1 MTLLD
6 AKEFDPTHGKHIRNW
21 IFVVVMIVMIAAWT
35 IYHLRDYRERHNV
48 STFLAALQQKNFATA
63 YGIWMHDPD
72 WQKHP
77 DKYKDYN
84 YTDFYR
90 DWGLG
95 SEWGTINNY
104 EINCSLSEG
113 NGVIVQATV
122 NHRLKATTVWVD
134 KQDHTFSFS
143 PDEIQCGNW
152 WGWMT
157 E

>member
-6 AKEFDPTHGKHIRNW
+6 AKEFDPTRGPRVRNRVF
-21 IFVVVMIVMIAAWT
+21 IAVIVILILAWT
-35 IYHLRDYRERHNV
+35 AYHFRDYRERHHV
-48 STFLAALQQKNFATA
+48 SQFFAALQQKNFEGA
-63 YGIWMHDPD
+63 YGIWLHDPD

-95 SEWGTINNY
+95 GEWGIINNY
-104 EINCSLSEG
+104 TVDCSLSDG
-113 NGVIVQATV
+113 NGVVVQTTV
-122 NHRLKATTVWVD
+122 NHRLEATTVWVD
-134 KQDHTFSFS
+134 KKDHTLSFS
-143 PDEIQCGNW
+143 PSEIQCGNW
-152 WGWMT
+152 WGWLT